1 MLNHYMKTEMKFVD
15 YFVSRVKHYFNI
27 YDMDQAGTSTETCS
41 KSFRNQLI
49 FLFVQTSEF
58 IN

>member
-1 MLNHYMKTEMKFVD
+1 MKTEMKFVD